1 MNRVDTLLAEYGSFH
16 RARGNLIC
24 HAFGIPLIVYGI
36 LAMLREIPLPLR
48 GWTAA
53 EVAVAAALL
62 YYVRLDLPLGL
73 ALFVPIAVLDIGAR
87 AAANWKLGVAAF
99 AVGWVFQ
106 GIGHA
111 RYEKNAPAFLRNLV
125 HLLIGPL
132 FLVNE
137 LLHIRPS
144 LPAKAPGN

>member
-16 RARGNLIC
+16 RTRGNLIC
-24 HAFGIPLIVYGI
+24 HSIGIPLIVYGI
-36 LAMLREIPLPLR
+36 LAILREIPLPLR

-53 EVAVAAALL
+53 ELMAAAALVF
-62 YYVRLDLPLGL
+62 YACLDLPLAL
-73 ALFVPIAVLDIGAR
+73 ALFVPIALLDIGAR
-87 AAANWKLGVAAF
+87 AAASWKLGVAAF

-106 GIGHA
+106 GVGHA
-111 RYEKNAPAFLRNLV
+111 RYEKNKPAFLRNLV

-144 LPAKAPGN
+144 LPAKAPEN

>member
-53 EVAVAAALL
+53 EVAVAADDRQGTARRW
-62 YYVRLDLPLGL
+62 VQTPG
-73 ALFVPIAVLDIGAR
+73 ADIGDAVVV
-87 AAANWKLGVAAF
+87 WH
-99 AVGWVFQ
+99 AVGPNPEAAVPVLPSDPVPE
-106 GIGHA
+106 IGD
-111 RYEKNAPAFLRNLV
+111 PAT
-125 HLLIGPL
+125 IATD
-132 FLVNE
+132 
-137 LLHIRPS
+137 S
-144 LPAKAPGN
+144 PA